1 MGKRRKAIRWLV
13 AIVIV
18 ALIGGVTAV
27 AVDRRIR
34 EQVEEEYLD
43 RVMEMVN
50 LNGCYRKALSIT
62 GEAKYS
68 WDGIEYPKG
77 MYIDKK
83 SIYTQILEIR
93 LFVPEYAIDY
103 TGVDSLLEE
112 YDSFC
117 NTGRNSKI
125 LDEFHKDCELA
136 AAQVSEK
143 VIQFDDIVNMMAWL
157 GKGKLKIENGEMIE
171 DKEAGEGI
179 YLSDFS
185 DEELMELCRAFENN
199 SDVIID
205 YMMEKGKLKEM
216 EKNEK
221 G

>member
-50 LNGCYRKALSIT
+50 LNGWYRKALSIT

-68 WDGIEYPKG
+68 WDGIEYPEG

-125 LDEFHKDCELA
+125 LDEFHKGCEMA

-143 VIQFDDIVNMMAWL
+143 GIQFDDIVNMMAWL

-185 DEELMELCRAFENN
+185 GEELMELCRTFENN

>member
-50 LNGCYRKALSIT
+50 LNGWYRKALSIT

-68 WDGIEYPKG
+68 WDGIEYPEG

-143 VIQFDDIVNMMAWL
+143 GIQFDDIVNMMAWL

-216 EKNEK
+216 GKNEK

>member
-1 MGKRRKAIRWLV
+1 MGKRRKAIRWLA

-50 LNGCYRKALSIT
+50 LNGWYRKALSIT

-68 WDGIEYPKG
+68 WDGIEYPEG

-93 LFVPEYAIDY
+93 LFVPEYVIDY
-103 TGVDSLLEE
+103 TSVDQLLEE

-125 LDEFHKDCELA
+125 LDEFHKGCGMA

-143 VIQFDDIVNMMAWL
+143 GIKFDDIVNMMAWL

-185 DEELMELCRAFENN
+185 DEELMELCRTFENN

>member
-50 LNGCYRKALSIT
+50 LNGWYRKALSIT

-68 WDGIEYPKG
+68 WDGIEYPEG

-93 LFVPEYAIDY
+93 LFTTKYKEMEYSDLDQLLQEYEAFCE
-103 TGVDSLLEE
+103 TGQKSEMLDDFNMACE
-112 YDSFC
+112 YSSSGAPGI
-117 NTGRNSKI
+117 NPS
-125 LDEFHKDCELA
+125 
-136 AAQVSEK
+136 
-143 VIQFDDIVNMMAWL
+143 DIPFYVRRMGIGA
-157 GKGKLKIENGEMIE
+157 LKIENGNVVEIK
-171 DKEAGEGI
+171 DLGDGI
-179 YLSDFS
+179 YDMDIGD
-185 DEELMELCRAFENN
+185 DEWLELCKKF
-199 SDVIID
+199 
-205 YMMEKGKLKEM
+205 
-216 EKNEK
+216 EKNSEILLDWMRD
-221 G
+221 

>member
-18 ALIGGVTAV
+18 ALIGGLTAV

-50 LNGCYRKALSIT
+50 LNGWYRKALSIT

-68 WDGIEYPKG
+68 WDGIEYPEG

-125 LDEFHKDCELA
+125 LDEFHKDCEMA
-136 AAQVSEK
+136 ATQVSEK
-143 VIQFDDIVNMMAWL
+143 GIQFDDIVNMMAWL
-157 GKGKLKIENGEMIE
+157 GKGKLKIEDGEIIE

-185 DEELMELCRAFENN
+185 DEELMELCRTFENN

>member
-1 MGKRRKAIRWLV
+1 MGKRRKAIRWLA

-34 EQVEEEYLD
+34 EQVEEEYLN
-43 RVMEMVN
+43 RVAEMVN
-50 LNGCYRKALSIT
+50 LNGWYRKALSIT

-68 WDGIEYPKG
+68 WDGIEYPEG

-93 LFVPEYAIDY
+93 LFVPEYVIDY
-103 TGVDSLLEE
+103 TSVDQLLEE

-125 LDEFHKDCELA
+125 LDEFHKGCEMA
-136 AAQVSEK
+136 AAQISEK
-143 VIQFDDIVNMMAWL
+143 EIQFDDIVSMMAWL

-185 DEELMELCRAFENN
+185 DEELMELCRMFEDNR
-199 SDVIID
+199 DVIID